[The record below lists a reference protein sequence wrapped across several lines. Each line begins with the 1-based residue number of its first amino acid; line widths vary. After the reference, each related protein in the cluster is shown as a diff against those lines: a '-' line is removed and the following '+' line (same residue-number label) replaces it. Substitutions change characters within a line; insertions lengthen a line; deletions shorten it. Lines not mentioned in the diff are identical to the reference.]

1 MATQTA
7 QTAQTP
13 VQGQT
18 TQGAPMIY
26 EAMAKI
32 MAEVGHV
39 KADGYNNFSKYSY
52 KSAEAIKGAVQTAC
66 AHNGVTMVPTF
77 GKPEI
82 TRETTAKGGAQL
94 HVIMETKLTF
104 YASDGSSVTVTS
116 WGEAADTGD
125 KAVNKAET
133 AGVKYGLINAFLIS
147 TPSEEDADNT
157 TVTLGTVQA
166 PAQPAP
172 QIRTATPAPAPQ
184 GYNNGGYYGQAYR

>member
-1 MATQTA
+1 MTQTM

-13 VQGQT
+13 TQGQT

-26 EAMAKI
+26 GAMAKI

-66 AHNGVTMVPTF
+66 AHNGVTMIPTF

-104 YASDGSSVTVTS
+104 YATDGSSVTVTS

-147 TPSEEDADNT
+147 TPSEEDADNS
-157 TVTLGTVQA
+157 TVTIGTVQV
-166 PAQPAP
+166 PVP
-172 QIRTATPAPAPQ
+172 QNTQ
-184 GYNNGGYYGQAYR
+184 GGYTGGQYNGGSYNNGGYYRAG

>member
-1 MATQTA
+1 MTTQNTQVPATQE
-7 QTAQTP
+7 QTQPTP
-13 VQGQT
+13 GV
-18 TQGAPMIY
+18 PMIY
-26 EAMAKI
+26 SAMAKI
-32 MAEVGHV
+32 MAEVGSV

-52 KSAEAIKGAVQTAC
+52 KSAEAIKGAVQRAC
-66 AHNGVTMVPTF
+66 AHNGVTMIPTF

-125 KAVNKAET
+125 KAVNKSET

-147 TPSEEDADNT
+147 TPSEEDADNS
-157 TVTLGTVQA
+157 TVTLGTVQ
-166 PAQPAP
+166 
-172 QIRTATPAPAPQ
+172 PAPAVQ
-184 GYNNGGYYGQAYR
+184 GYGGQYNGGSYNNGGYYRAG